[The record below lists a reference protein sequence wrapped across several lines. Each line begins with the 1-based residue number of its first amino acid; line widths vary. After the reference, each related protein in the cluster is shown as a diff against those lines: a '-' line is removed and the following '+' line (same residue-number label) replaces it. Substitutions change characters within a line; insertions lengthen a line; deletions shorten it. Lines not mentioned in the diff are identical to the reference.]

1 MIRKLKDKE
10 SYFIYANYDNVYI
23 EDKLLEIN
31 HSQHDCDE
39 WVDENNFEHNEENK
53 PSFIIYWEDDYIK
66 KTLCGKQ
73 YRQHG
78 KLHNLIDVAWIDY
91 NDKGEI
97 CDTKYYIENIEY
109 SKDKWEIE
117 ANRIKTLKEL

>member
-1 MIRKLKDKE
+1 MIIL
-10 SYFIYANYDNVYI
+10 
-23 EDKLLEIN
+23 
-31 HSQHDCDE
+31 
-39 WVDENNFEHNEENK
+39 
-53 PSFIIYWEDDYIK
+53 K